1 MAQMLD
7 EYLMPISLENGCQEP
22 QPCDGPKE
30 ALKMGSAEVSLLAE
44 RVTRHHEHYKFF
56 QEMIINVIDGS
67 LLSERYE

>member
-30 ALKMGSAEVSLLAE
+30 ALKMGSAETDLSFRKDMSNTGTTTGAHLAPPK
-44 RVTRHHEHYKFF
+44 RKRHA
-56 QEMIINVIDGS
+56 D
-67 LLSERYE
+67 